1 MVDRA
6 APPPALTKLGF
17 RRDVRLF
24 LGILAGFLVVLIVV
38 LIALLQMF
46 AYDYE
51 EATMQRWNAIAD
63 AGSHEIGAARDID
76 DALLRARLMLARYD
90 LAKIGVQRDGIT
102 REATSDRKTSDT
114 ETIRRGNVTFVFD
127 AATSHSRERLFRYS
141 AAICFAAAAC
151 GLVLLLFYLPR
162 ITRPVELMLDQAK
175 SIGEQ
180 GAGVGDEAYLID
192 TFRNTIET
200 MQRQELELHRLHDLQ
215 KSRADDLE
223 RVTAA
228 LTRSLS
234 SGFIAADSDG
244 CVVDI
249 NLAARE
255 ILSIDRTAD
264 FSGRSLRD
272 TLGDNDFAA
281 ALENAIA
288 NRTALARHEVTY
300 GDLVI
305 GVTAVPL
312 ISSENAYLGLLA
324 LFTDLTPIRKLE
336 TRVRE
341 MEKLADIGE
350 ISAGVAH
357 EFRNSLATI
366 LGYLRLAQRD
376 VAQEEMRARVQRAE
390 KEAASLGTLIDSLMR
405 FARPMSIDAHRVE
418 LASVCRDVVARL
430 DQVAGDVRIHVSGDA
445 VANADAALLERA
457 VENLVRNAIDA
468 VRERDGEGRV
478 DIDVADDPPSITVSD
493 NGAGLDDEVA
503 GRLFMPFQSRKPNGL
518 GLGLPLARKIV
529 LLHGGEIRFGGRR
542 GEGARVTIE
551 LPRLS

>member
-1 MVDRA
+1 MPDRA
-6 APPPALTKLGF
+6 APPPLTKLGF

-24 LGILAGFLVVLIVV
+24 LSILAVFLVVLIIV
-38 LIALLQMF
+38 LIALLQIF

-63 AGSHEIGAARDID
+63 AGSREIGAARDID

-90 LAKIGVQRDGIT
+90 LAKIAVQRGGVT
-102 REATSDRKTSDT
+102 REAVNDRTTSDT
-114 ETIRRGNVTFVFD
+114 ETIRRGEVTFVFD
-127 AATSHSRERLFRYS
+127 ATTSHSRERLFRYS

-151 GLVLLLFYLPR
+151 GLVLLFFYLPR
-162 ITRPVELMLDQAK
+162 ITRPIEVLLDQAK
-175 SIGEQ
+175 SVGDRD
-180 GAGVGDEAYLID
+180 AGVADEAYLID

-200 MQRQELELHRLHDLQ
+200 MKRQESELHRLHDLQ

-234 SGFIAADSDG
+234 SGFIAADARG

-249 NLAARE
+249 NTAARE
-255 ILSIDRTAD
+255 MLHLDQNAD
-264 FSGRSLRD
+264 FAGRSLRD
-272 TLGDNDFAA
+272 TLGENEFTT
-281 ALENAIA
+281 ALDNAIA
-288 NRTALARHEVTY
+288 QRTALARHEVAY

-312 ISSENAYLGLLA
+312 ISSDNAYLGLLA

-376 VAQEEMRARVQRAE
+376 AAPDELRTRVQKAE
-390 KEAASLGTLIDSLMR
+390 KEATSLGTLIDSLLR
-405 FARPMSIDAHRVE
+405 FARPMSLDAHRVE
-418 LASVCRDVVARL
+418 LAAVCRDVIARL
-430 DQVAGDVRIHVSGDA
+430 EQIAGGVQISVNGEA
-445 VANADAALLERA
+445 EANADPVLLGRA

-468 VRERDGEGRV
+468 VRDRDGDGRV
-478 DIDVADDPPSITVSD
+478 AIDVQKDPPSITVSD
-493 NGAGLDDEVA
+493 NGAGLDDELA

-529 LLHGGEIRFGGRR
+529 LLHGGEIRFSGRK

-551 LPRLS
+551 LPRLQ